1 MYLHTC
7 ALDGLIKIDCKIKSV
22 FCLSFWPQRFVFL
35 EEMII
40 SGSNKIMHQK
50 LPVIQVF
57 LVKLIKKF
65 IIMMVDL
72 KSSVPN
78 TLTVKNQCSP
88 CVWVEV
94 TGRGLRWWLGLASCV
109 HRPVKGRASA
119 DWREYCSVLELGQY
133 SEYDPWDSSYWQDNS
148 DENSLFLEDTGSW
161 NG

>member
-57 LVKLIKKF
+57 LVKLIKKIYHNDGWLK
-65 IIMMVDL
+65 IICAKYTDCEKSVFSVCMGWGDWSRTEMVTRSGFMCAQACKGPGFCRL
-72 KSSVPN
+72 EGILFSAWTGSVQW
-78 TLTVKNQCSP
+78 LWS
-88 CVWVEV
+88 
-94 TGRGLRWWLGLASCV
+94 LGLQ
-109 HRPVKGRASA
+109 
-119 DWREYCSVLELGQY
+119 LL
-133 SEYDPWDSSYWQDNS
+133 
-148 DENSLFLEDTGSW
+148 TG
-161 NG
+161 